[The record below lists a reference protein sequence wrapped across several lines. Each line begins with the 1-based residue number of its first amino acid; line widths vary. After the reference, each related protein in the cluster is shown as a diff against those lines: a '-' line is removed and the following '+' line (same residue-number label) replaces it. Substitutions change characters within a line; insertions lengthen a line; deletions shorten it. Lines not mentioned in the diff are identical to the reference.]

1 MAINDTVVARTVFT
15 LCAVSELEN
24 VLAEHTEVENRSGLF
39 EFLELLRAGL
49 TVAVLSCEM
58 LLRNILQMSG
68 AILNM

>member
-1 MAINDTVVARTVFT
+1 MGWPQVAVTINETVIARGVFT

-49 TVAVLSCEM
+49 SVAVLACEM
-58 LLRNILQMSG
+58 LL
-68 AILNM
+68 